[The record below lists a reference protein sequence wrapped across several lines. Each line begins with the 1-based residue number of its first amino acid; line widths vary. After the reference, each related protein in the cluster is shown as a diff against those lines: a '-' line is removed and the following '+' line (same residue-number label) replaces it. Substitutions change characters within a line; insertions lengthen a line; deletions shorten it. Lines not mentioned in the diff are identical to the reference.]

1 MTDYVA
7 GTMINQTTLFTSSS
21 LYAGNINWD
30 GSNGSLNIT
39 SLGDG
44 GSRAVITFG
53 NSTTTAQNWHLVIG
67 DNSNSVNWYS
77 GNYGSGIIQMYLKNN
92 GGIANYSANNV
103 NLSDAR
109 LKSNIVL
116 AGNYL
121 DKICA
126 IPIKTFHFTR
136 DGDGHYCLG
145 VIAQD
150 VETVAPEL
158 VNQDGFGET
167 PADGIPYKT
176 IYQTDLQYALMKSI
190 QELKAI
196 VDAQTAEI
204 TALKAKI
211 GA

>member
-1 MTDYVA
+1 
-7 GTMINQTTLFTSSS
+7 
-21 LYAGNINWD
+21 
-30 GSNGSLNIT
+30 
-39 SLGDG
+39 
-44 GSRAVITFG
+44 
-53 NSTTTAQNWHLVIG
+53 LVIG